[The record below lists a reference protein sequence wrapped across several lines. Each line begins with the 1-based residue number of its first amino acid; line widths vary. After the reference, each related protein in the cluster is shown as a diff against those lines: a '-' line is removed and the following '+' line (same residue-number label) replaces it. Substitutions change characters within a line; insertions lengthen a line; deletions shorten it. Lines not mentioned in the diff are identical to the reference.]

1 MRPCQSRRRC
11 FVALL
16 MLGALASQLSA
27 GETPAPAERVGP
39 GNAAPEPAER
49 IRERITAAG
58 DAARHNADV
67 VVVLESTQVSVAPN
81 GIGTALEQRVVKVL
95 RDGGIRR
102 ESVQRIGFDPNT
114 NRVRV
119 LAIRVHRA
127 DGTHADVPFDA
138 VRHQPDDSRTIYW
151 GSEQFVAAVP
161 RLAVG
166 DAVETIVERTG
177 FNVAY
182 LGDAEATARGSE
194 LVAGAASLEPPVPG
208 HWHDEV
214 HFWSGVPIA
223 EKRYSVRVPK
233 DKPLQYEVY
242 NGELR
247 SSVAIDGDQLVYT
260 FEKKDIPAFS
270 NEARSVP
277 AGDIMPKLLL
287 ATLPD
292 WESKSRWLYGAN
304 EPQFELN
311 DEIRR
316 KVSEITAGCS
326 SDEEKIYA
334 LNRWVADSIR
344 YVGTSRGACE
354 GYTVHSAAETFRD
367 RGGVCKD
374 KAGML
379 TALLRAAGF
388 QSYVAMTLARQEV
401 FPVPAD
407 QFNHCVTVLKNAD
420 GTYRLLDPTW
430 MPRSRDNWST
440 FEPEQHVVYGTPEGH
455 GLLRSPYVP
464 ATDNEVSWTSRVRLL
479 PDGQVRGSLQLT
491 AEGGPETLLRRA
503 MGGKSDAERERAYEE
518 SLVRLIPQ
526 FKLVSLDATEPDDYS
541 RPVEVSCEY
550 FIPGAALGAEE
561 QRFFHLPMMRP
572 LLGEIALSD
581 LEETNNLEQR
591 KHALML
597 RTTRLARIEETI
609 QLPPGWE
616 VLKTP
621 QAVSIDGPAAALEFA
636 VDSKAG
642 ELHYVCTLTIK
653 THRVQPGDYAK
664 YKEAIDAF
672 ERLAREYVVCSVGA
686 KHASD

>member
-1 MRPCQSRRRC
+1 MRPRQHRRRHI
-11 FVALL
+11 VALFA
-16 MLGALASQLSA
+16 LGVLIFQPPARGAP
-27 GETPAPAERVGP
+27 TPQGSST
-39 GNAAPEPAER
+39 PEPAER
-49 IRERITAAG
+49 IRERVSAAG
-58 DAARHNADV
+58 DAAKHNADV
-67 VVVLESTQVSVAPN
+67 VVALDLTQVTVAPN

-114 NRVRV
+114 NRVR
-119 LAIRVHRA
+119 LIAIRVYRA
-127 DGTHADVPFDA
+127 DGSLVEVPSDA

-151 GSEQFVAAVP
+151 GSEQFVASVP
-161 RLAVG
+161 RLAIG
-166 DAVETIVERTG
+166 DAVETVVERTG

-182 LGDAEATARGSE
+182 LGETDAPARGAE
-194 LVAGAASLEPPVPG
+194 LVAGASSLEPPVPG

-214 HFWSGVPIA
+214 HFWSSVPIA

-247 SSVAIDGDQLVYT
+247 SSVAIDGEQLVYT

-270 NEARSVP
+270 SEAKSVP
-277 AGDIMPKLLL
+277 AGDVMPKLLL

-311 DEIRR
+311 DDIRR

-326 SDEEKIYA
+326 SDEERIYA

-464 ATDNEVSWTSRVRLL
+464 PTDNEVTWTSRVRLL
-479 PDGQVRGSLQLT
+479 PDGQMRGSLQLT

-518 SLVRLIPQ
+518 SLVRLSPQ
-526 FKLVSLDATEPDDYS
+526 LKLVSLDATEPDDYS

-550 FIPGAALGAEE
+550 FIPGATLGEGE
-561 QRFFHLPMMRP
+561 RRLFNLPMMRP

-581 LEETNNLEQR
+581 LAGTSDLEQR
-591 KHALML
+591 KYALML
-597 RTTRLARIEETI
+597 RTTRQARIEETI

-616 VLKTP
+616 VVKPP
-621 QAVSIDGPAAALEFA
+621 QAVSIQGPAAALEFT

-642 ELHYVCTLTIK
+642 ELHYVCNLTIK
-653 THRVQPGDYAK
+653 THRVKPDDYAK
-664 YKEAIDAF
+664 FKEAIDAF
-672 ERLAREYVVCSVGA
+672 ERLGREYVVCSVGGE
-686 KHASD
+686 HASD